1 VLQWHDHRENNE
13 VVEWPIQHENIKS
26 YVSAEIC
33 MLHAIQNPA
42 SSNAKNEADKLTGGL
57 A

>member
-1 VLQWHDHRENNE
+1 
-13 VVEWPIQHENIKS
+13 VEWSIQHENIKS